1 MRKFAL
7 LFLVCILGITF
18 EDGCASPQAREAGF
32 LKRADSL
39 AAKQEYPHATLDL
52 LSAAK
57 AMPNDPEPYY
67 RLGLIKLAMG
77 EPRDAVAAFQRALSL
92 NPNYGPAKA
101 KLAEMMTLSRNKA
114 DVEEAKTRLNE
125 MVGAAP
131 ADTDAADAL
140 AFAEWKLGDSDD
152 AARRL
157 EATLNR
163 FPDHLH
169 ASVTL
174 ARIKLSKH
182 DANGAEEVLKAA
194 AAAAP
199 KSSPAALA
207 LCHFYLS
214 VNRRAEAEPYAAHAV
229 ELDPQNGAAIATLA
243 AFQASGGRVKDAEA
257 TYRRLSTL
265 PDRSYRTVYGAFLF
279 QSGEHERAISEFA
292 RLLQQDPNDRAAR
305 AALISA
311 YFAVNRPRQAEDLV
325 NSALKRNPEDVDA
338 LIERSRIYLK
348 ASKISEAESDLHH
361 ALHLRSDS
369 LDAHYALAA
378 VQRSLG
384 RRDLERQELNAVLSL
399 NPGEAKAR
407 LELGRSLTLSGS
419 PGAAI
424 AELDSATAAQ
434 KRMPGI
440 IVERNWALLALGRV
454 QEVSANIPDSTATMA
469 APELWLQSG
478 LAKAEQ
484 RNFSGARQDA
494 EQFLARR
501 PDDIRGAR
509 LLAEAVSLQNGN
521 LPALAMLKQM
531 AAQHPHSGGWNHLY
545 GEWLLR
551 AGDAAGA
558 RRAFETAVTAD
569 PGFLGARLALANLDL
584 ADGRNESAR
593 NRLLEALKAEPHNVA
608 ALLMMA
614 EAEQRLGDNA
624 SANARYVAIL
634 GVDSGNIVALNNL
647 AYALARQDPDAA
659 LPYAQKALETQ
670 PGSAAVQDTLGWVYY
685 RKSMYPTAVQ
695 YLKASTDAEPTAK
708 HEFHLAMAYLKNGDR
723 LQGQAL
729 LRAALGK
736 DPNLPKTETGW

>member
-18 EDGCASPQAREAGF
+18 EGGCASPQAREAGF

-243 AFQASGGRVKDAEA
+243 AFQASGGVQGRG
-257 TYRRLSTL
+257 SNL
-265 PDRSYRTVYGAFLF
+265 P
-279 QSGEHERAISEFA
+279 
-292 RLLQQDPNDRAAR
+292 P
-305 AALISA
+305 
-311 YFAVNRPRQAEDLV
+311 
-325 NSALKRNPEDVDA
+325 
-338 LIERSRIYLK
+338 
-348 ASKISEAESDLHH
+348 
-361 ALHLRSDS
+361 ALHLTGSQLSNR
-369 LDAHYALAA
+369 L
-378 VQRSLG
+378 
-384 RRDLERQELNAVLSL
+384 RRF
-399 NPGEAKAR
+399 P
-407 LELGRSLTLSGS
+407 
-419 PGAAI
+419 
-424 AELDSATAAQ
+424 
-434 KRMPGI
+434 
-440 IVERNWALLALGRV
+440 
-454 QEVSANIPDSTATMA
+454 VS
-469 APELWLQSG
+469 E
-478 LAKAEQ
+478 
-484 RNFSGARQDA
+484 
-494 EQFLARR
+494 
-501 PDDIRGAR
+501 RGA
-509 LLAEAVSLQNGN
+509 
-521 LPALAMLKQM
+521 
-531 AAQHPHSGGWNHLY
+531 
-545 GEWLLR
+545 
-551 AGDAAGA
+551 
-558 RRAFETAVTAD
+558 
-569 PGFLGARLALANLDL
+569 
-584 ADGRNESAR
+584 
-593 NRLLEALKAEPHNVA
+593 
-608 ALLMMA
+608 
-614 EAEQRLGDNA
+614 
-624 SANARYVAIL
+624 
-634 GVDSGNIVALNNL
+634 
-647 AYALARQDPDAA
+647 
-659 LPYAQKALETQ
+659 
-670 PGSAAVQDTLGWVYY
+670 
-685 RKSMYPTAVQ
+685 
-695 YLKASTDAEPTAK
+695 
-708 HEFHLAMAYLKNGDR
+708 
-723 LQGQAL
+723 
-729 LRAALGK
+729 
-736 DPNLPKTETGW
+736 